1 MEGTIEDQKQEAPNM
16 PVKSHFNRY
25 SSYYILIG
33 SVVGILLTFEAMFSN
48 SFQRFDLVIVQKIQ
62 QCIPHSLYENRAFR
76 FFSTFVFYY
85 TETYFFNGLFC
96 FLYCS
101 FNPFISFK
109 IALLYN
115 LAACFH
121 TVLIVV
127 LYCEPRPYWIDSSIK
142 TSQCQPFLTGP
153 TYNQFMGTLLML
165 YFIST
170 FNHYQVFTRRVW
182 CILFTTLMVIFNL
195 AALAL
200 AIINGQNFVYQTV
213 FGIALA
219 FVVIIVASA
228 LDDSVSLLALKV
240 GFFSKSSK
248 KYTFLILV
256 VLLFIFSLCLVYMMV
271 AESEPLILPEWM
283 KHYGVAATVSVGSV
297 QRQTR
302 CLGCRIRQ
310 HQASPWLS
318 HRNPWHGLRCLLL
331 QQISRLILVE
341 DKCD

>member
-1 MEGTIEDQKQEAPNM
+1 MEGDIEEQKQEAPHI
-16 PVKSHFNRY
+16 PAKDHFKRY
-25 SSYYILIG
+25 SSCYIVVG
-33 SVVGILLTFEAMFSN
+33 STIGILLLFEAMFS
-48 SFQRFDLVIVQKIQ
+48 SAFQRFDLVVVQKMQ
-62 QCIPHSLYENRAFR
+62 QRIPRSLYENRVFRAF
-76 FFSTFVFYY
+76 SVFAFCY
-85 TETYFFNGLFC
+85 TESYFLNGLFC

-142 TSQCQPFLTGP
+142 TSECQPFLTGP

-165 YFIST
+165 YLIST

-182 CILFTTLMVIFNL
+182 RVLFTTLMAIFNL

-200 AIINGQNFVYQTV
+200 AIINGQNFVYQAV
-213 FGIALA
+213 FGIAMAL
-219 FVVIIVASA
+219 VVAIVAGA
-228 LDDSVSLLALKV
+228 LDDSVSLLALKL

-256 VLLFIFSLCLVYMMV
+256 VLLFIFSLCLIYMLV
-271 AESEPLILPEWM
+271 AEADPLILPEWISN
-283 KHYGVAATVSVGSV
+283 YGVALTASVGSV
-297 QRQTR
+297 RRQTR
-302 CLGCRIRQ
+302 
-310 HQASPWLS
+310 
-318 HRNPWHGLRCLLL
+318 
-331 QQISRLILVE
+331 
-341 DKCD
+341 